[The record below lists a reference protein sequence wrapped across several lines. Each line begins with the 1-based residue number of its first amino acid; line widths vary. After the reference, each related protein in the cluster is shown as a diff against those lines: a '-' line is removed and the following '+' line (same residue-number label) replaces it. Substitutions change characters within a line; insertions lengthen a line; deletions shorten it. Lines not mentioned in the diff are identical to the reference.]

1 MDLYRKQLTLKRKK
15 KQLFFL
21 KLYDLHIHRISTN
34 ILKEGVDVAGWVIWL
49 LLAGGLFIAEML
61 TLTFY
66 LLWLGI
72 GAIVGAGVALFVPNL
87 WVQVVCASIVSLI
100 LIAFSKPIVRKLRIG
115 KGYEDAVDTIVG
127 KTGIVIQDIT
137 EEMNGIVKI
146 GGDAWSATASEAI
159 AQGEKV
165 VIVKRRNTVLVV
177 RKIS

>member
-1 MDLYRKQLTLKRKK
+1 M
-15 KQLFFL
+15 
-21 KLYDLHIHRISTN
+21 
-34 ILKEGVDVAGWVIWL
+34 AGWVIWL